1 MKRLL
6 VFTHVC
12 FVVARCY
19 AIAPH
24 DVVDH
29 HEVNPQAEEDSH
41 YGTKYDRCE
50 GIEFDAI
57 APDEK
62 GIALFFK
69 GDHLWKGFSGPA
81 ELANLTFQELDEY
94 HHLGHADAAFRMHSE
109 DEEDRKHHDH
119 VFFFLDD
126 QVFSYY
132 NHTLEKGFPLEIQQ
146 VFPDVPSHLD
156 AAVEC
161 PKGECTTDSVL
172 FFKGHDVYSFDIKTK
187 TVKKKTW
194 DHLPVCTSAFR
205 WVEHYYCF
213 HGHNFTRFHPVS
225 GEVEG
230 NYPKEAR
237 RYFMRCP
244 NIDHGAGH
252 RRPRCKLDAI
262 TTDSTGKSYAFI
274 ETMYIRL
281 DTPRDGVHPFP
292 IARSWKEVSGHVDA
306 VFSYGDKIYIIQG
319 NQIYIYKSAAHYT
332 LIEGYP
338 KPLKE
343 ELSIEEPV
351 DATFAPPCNLQD
363 LKGPT
368 SRCQIPQ
375 HTFRDLV
382 ESTPEQ
388 DDQIYIYKSAAH
400 YTLIEGY
407 PKSLKEE
414 LGIEGPVDAAFV
426 CDEHIVH
433 VIQGQKML
441 DIDLEA
447 TPRVVKAEAQLPFPK
462 IDAATCHTDDV
473 KVFVGGDYYLYQSPK
488 LLAKSK
494 ILPES
499 HKMSSEMFG
508 CEH

>member
-306 VFSYGDKIYIIQG
+306 VFSYGDKIYIIQ
-319 NQIYIYKSAAHYT
+319 
-332 LIEGYP
+332 
-338 KPLKE
+338 
-343 ELSIEEPV
+343 
-351 DATFAPPCNLQD
+351 
-363 LKGPT
+363 
-368 SRCQIPQ
+368 
-375 HTFRDLV
+375 
-382 ESTPEQ
+382 